1 MPDAEEQRN
10 LSAKAAMNV
19 LVEEL
24 VFEAEE
30 DMWTEM
36 VTPIVDAK
44 LGFHPDDHTTE
55 RREIRWVEEMVATK
69 VKVLRAVADK
79 VENDYAVV
87 KRARAEW
94 EMALRAEKRNAE
106 MAETA
111 GRCIGDECRRR

>member
-1 MPDAEEQRN
+1 MGKDGWERN
-10 LSAKAAMNV
+10 SLAK
-19 LVEEL
+19 EEL
-24 VFEAEE
+24 YSLVADLVLECE
-30 DMWTEM
+30 DDVWTEM

-44 LGFHPDDHTTE
+44 MGYHPGDLTTE

-94 EMALRAEKRNAE
+94 GMAQQAP
-106 MAETA
+106 A
-111 GRCIGDECRRR
+111 G